1 MGGAAAAARVIVTR
15 PTREAGRWVD
25 ALRAHGLDAVA
36 LPLLAIEPA
45 GAAARQAL
53 REHWARAGAFRA
65 FMFVSAAA
73 VNHFFEQK
81 EALAPVPYGSAAIES
96 IANGSFLPRCW
107 ATGPG
112 TVRALRR
119 AGVPDSSI
127 EAPPEADGRFD
138 SEALWSLVR
147 GQLQPGDRVLVV
159 RGGDALDRP
168 TGRGW
173 LAAQIEA
180 AGAVC
185 EQAVAYRRLA
195 PAFGEPDAR
204 LAESAAR
211 EGAIWLFSSSEAIAH
226 LLRWQPA
233 LPWRSARAVATHER
247 IAQAARDAGFG
258 TVLASAPTREAL
270 LASIESLR

>member
-1 MGGAAAAARVIVTR
+1 M
-15 PTREAGRWVD
+15 
-25 ALRAHGLDAVA
+25 
-36 LPLLAIEPA
+36 
-45 GAAARQAL
+45 
-53 REHWARAGAFRA
+53 
-65 FMFVSAAA
+65 
-73 VNHFFEQK
+73 
-81 EALAPVPYGSAAIES
+81 
-96 IANGSFLPRCW
+96 
-107 ATGPG
+107 
-112 TVRALRR
+112 
-119 AGVPDSSI
+119 
-127 EAPPEADGRFD
+127 
-138 SEALWSLVR
+138 R
-147 GQLQPGDRVLVV
+147 GQLRAGDRVLVV

-173 LAAQIEA
+173 LAAQIAA

-204 LAESAAR
+204 LAEAAVR
-211 EGAIWLFSSSEAIAH
+211 EGAIWLFSSSEAVAH

-258 TVLASAPTREAL
+258 TVRASAPTREAL